1 MRRRATPTLTW
12 SVSCCA
18 ARPIQLPRGFCNRG
32 LHSRALSTI
41 ADPPARVDARV
52 GVFVDV
58 ENLGSFLKA
67 DGARRLVEWSTEY
80 GKVVMRKAVG
90 NFSNPGVNAHQKSL
104 TENGFEL
111 LHVAPPVSGKSTADV
126 RLAVEV
132 MDMHTRLDAIVLAT
146 GDIDLSHVC
155 FKLREHNKYVVGVM
169 PTSPLSHIVKN
180 SVDRLRLI
188 DAHPLD
194 SSVGRKRVGSA
205 RLAAA
210 PLLRRAISV
219 LDFGR
224 EVQASQI
231 KEKMI
236 ALDPAFSERALGYAG
251 FREYLEVSN
260 LCEVYFLPDRP
271 STLFVKK
278 TAAVDQGD
286 TDLVLHSPVLPP
298 ASLLKQALSFRA
310 VDFGGEVPASLI
322 KETMMTLD
330 PSFSEKALGYAG
342 FKEFLE
348 ASNLCEPYVLPDRP
362 SMLLV
367 KKTAAVDDDEAVAVL
382 VLPALP
388 WEVEGDSE
396 GTLHQA
402 CSSERQTG
410 M

>member
-1 MRRRATPTLTW
+1 M
-12 SVSCCA
+12 
-18 ARPIQLPRGFCNRG
+18 
-32 LHSRALSTI
+32 
-41 ADPPARVDARV
+41 

-224 EVQASQI
+224 EVTASQI
-231 KEKMI
+231 KERMI

-271 STLFVKK
+271 SMMFVKK
-278 TAAVDQGD
+278 TAAVDRGD
-286 TDLVLHSPVLPP
+286 TDLALHSPVLPP
-298 ASLLKQALSFRA
+298 ASLLKQAFRA
-310 VDFGGEVPASLI
+310 VDFGREVPASRI
-322 KETMMTLD
+322 KR
-330 PSFSEKALGYAG
+330 
-342 FKEFLE
+342 FK
-348 ASNLCEPYVLPDRP
+348 
-362 SMLLV
+362 LV
-367 KKTAAVDDDEAVAVL
+367 RGGLQVARS
-382 VLPALP
+382 PKHAIGK
-388 WEVEGDSE
+388 EDGS
-396 GTLHQA
+396 GGQ
-402 CSSERQTG
+402 
-410 M
+410 

>member
-1 MRRRATPTLTW
+1 M
-12 SVSCCA
+12 
-18 ARPIQLPRGFCNRG
+18 
-32 LHSRALSTI
+32 
-41 ADPPARVDARV
+41 

-194 SSVGRKRVGSA
+194 SSVGRKHVGNA

-224 EVQASQI
+224 EVVASQI
-231 KEKMI
+231 KDKMI

-251 FREYLEVSN
+251 FREYLEASN

-271 STLFVKK
+271 TSCFVKK

-286 TDLVLHSPVLPP
+286 TDLALHSPVLPP
-298 ASLLKQALSFRA
+298 ASLLKRAFRA
-310 VDFGGEVPASLI
+310 VDFDKEVQAGVI

-330 PSFSEKALGYAG
+330 PAFSEKALGYAG
-342 FKEFLE
+342 FREFLE
-348 ASNLCEPYVLPDRP
+348 ASNLCEVYVLPDRP
-362 SMLLV
+362 STLLV
-367 KKTAAVDDDEAVAVL
+367 KKKAAVDDDEAEAVL

-396 GTLHQA
+396 GSDQA
-402 CSSERQTG
+402 CSSER
-410 M
+410 